1 MMSQKK
7 KIVGFGELLWDCL
20 PTGRQIGG
28 APGNFAFHATQCGL
42 DGVMVSAVGND
53 ASGDDILAEADRRGL
68 KYVCARIDHPTGWVE
83 VQLDAA
89 GVPQYI
95 IHEEVA
101 WDYIPFTPRLERL
114 AREADAVCFGSLAQ
128 RSRESRAT
136 LKRFLNLM
144 KPEALKVFDINLRQ
158 NFFTKEVISES
169 LQAASILK
177 LNDEEIGVVAKLLGY
192 EYKDYESACRRIMA
206 DYNLTLVILTCG
218 ASGSYVFSPEE
229 TSYMDTPK
237 VEVADTVGAGDA
249 FTASFIASYMQGKS
263 LKESHQLAVEIAAF
277 VCTQKG
283 AMPILNAENRKKLGL
298 E

>member
-28 APGNFAFHATQCGL
+28 APGNFAFHAMQCGL

-68 KYVCARIDHPTGWVE
+68 KYVCARTDHPTGWVE

-177 LNDEEIGVVAKLLGY
+177 LNDEEIEVVAKLLGY